1 VSSILDDLD
10 TRPGSASSLLRTLVG
25 ASIRDLDGWMSSAA
39 FVWLLGQ
46 LGVSAARTR
55 NALTRAKAKG
65 LLRAEIRTS
74 PGYALTEE
82 GHALLARGDRRIFH
96 PRLMSA
102 LDPWCLISF
111 SVPESNRDLRHQLR
125 RRLTWIGCGVVADAL
140 RVCPEFLADEVSA
153 IVSELGL
160 GDHVT
165 LFRAHVIHS
174 PEDPAADLGRWW
186 DLPAIA
192 ALHEKFLA
200 SHATAI
206 EEFTTDPQPAT
217 AYRTW
222 ITALDAWRPIPYLD
236 PGLPAELLPA
246 GWPGNRSI
254 PLFLQF
260 RDNVVGLAAAY
271 VRSAAARLRPATR
284 DRSIAPLR

>member
-1 VSSILDDLD
+1 MSSVLDDLD

-25 ASIRDLDGWMSSAA
+25 ASMRDLDGWMSSAA
-39 FVWLLGQ
+39 FVSLLGQ
-46 LGVSAARTR
+46 VGVSPARTR

-65 LLRAEIRTS
+65 LLRAEVRTS

-82 GHALLARGDRRIFH
+82 GRQLLARGDRRIFH
-96 PRLMSA
+96 PRQMSVH
-102 LDPWCLISF
+102 DPWCLISF
-111 SVPESNRDLRHQLR
+111 SVPESDRDLRHQLR

-140 RVCPEFLADEVSA
+140 WVCPATLADEVGL
-153 IVSELGL
+153 IVRELSLAGQ
-160 GDHVT
+160 VT

-174 PEDPAADLGRWW
+174 PEDLAADIARWW

-200 SHATAI
+200 RHAAAI
-206 EEFTTDPQPAT
+206 EEFTADPQPTT

-246 GWPGNRSI
+246 SWPGNRSI
-254 PLFLQF
+254 PLFLAF
-260 RDNVVGLAAAY
+260 RDNVVDLASGY
-271 VRSAAARLRPATR
+271 VRSAAAGCLTV
-284 DRSIAPLR
+284 

>member
-1 VSSILDDLD
+1 MSSILDDLD

-25 ASIRDLDGWMSSAA
+25 ASIRDLGGWMSSAA
-39 FVWLLGQ
+39 FVSLLGQ
-46 LGVSAARTR
+46 VGVSPAQTR

-65 LLRAEIRTS
+65 LLRTEIRAS

-82 GHALLARGDRRIFH
+82 GRALLARGDRRIFH
-96 PRLMSA
+96 PRLMSEH
-102 LDPWCLISF
+102 DPWCLISF

-140 RVCPEFLADEVSA
+140 WICPAFLTDEA
-153 IVSELGL
+153 IAIAGELGL
-160 GDHVT
+160 GEHVT
-165 LFRAHVIHS
+165 LFNARVIHFRQG
-174 PEDPAADLGRWW
+174 PVADIARWW
-186 DLPAIA
+186 DLPSIA

-200 SHATAI
+200 SHAAAI
-206 EEFTTDPQPAT
+206 QEFSADPQPAT
-217 AYRTW
+217 AYRSW

-246 GWPGNRSI
+246 SWPGNRSI

-260 RDNVVGLAAAY
+260 RDSVVGPAAAY
-271 VRSAAARLRPATR
+271 VESAAGSPG
-284 DRSIAPLR
+284 PG

>member
-1 VSSILDDLD
+1 VNGVLDDLD

-25 ASIRDLDGWMSSAA
+25 ASIRDLGGWMSSAA
-39 FVWLLGQ
+39 FVSLLGQ
-46 LGVSAARTR
+46 VGVSPARTR

-65 LLRAEIRTS
+65 LLRAEVRTT
-74 PGYALTEE
+74 PGYALTDA
-82 GHALLARGDRRIFH
+82 GSALLTRGDRRIFH
-96 PRLMSA
+96 PRLMGE

-111 SVPESNRDLRHQLR
+111 SVPESDRDLRHQLR

-140 RVCPEFLADEVSA
+140 WICPAFLTDEVGA
-153 IVSELGL
+153 ITGELGL
-160 GDHVT
+160 GDRVT
-165 LFRAHVIHS
+165 LFHAHVIHS
-174 PEDPAADLGRWW
+174 DLAADVARWW

-200 SHATAI
+200 SHAAVI
-206 EEFTTDPQPAT
+206 GEFSADPRPAT

-246 GWPGNRSI
+246 TWPGNRSI
-254 PLFLQF
+254 PLFLEF
-260 RDNVVGLAAAY
+260 RDNVVGLASAHL
-271 VRSAAARLRPATR
+271 RSAAAAR
-284 DRSIAPLR
+284 

>member
-39 FVWLLGQ
+39 FVSLLGQ
-46 LGVSAARTR
+46 VGVSPARTR

-65 LLRAEIRTS
+65 LLRAEVRTS

-82 GHALLARGDRRIFH
+82 GRELLARGDRRIFH

-102 LDPWCLISF
+102 QDPWCLISF
-111 SVPESNRDLRHQLR
+111 SVPESDRDLRHQLR

-140 RVCPEFLADEVSA
+140 WVCPATLADEVGA
-153 IVSELGL
+153 IVRELSL
-160 GDHVT
+160 ASQVT

-174 PEDPAADLGRWW
+174 PELRSAVDVARWW

-200 SHATAI
+200 SHAAAI
-206 EEFTTDPQPAT
+206 EEFTADPQPAT

-236 PGLPAELLPA
+236 PGLPAEWLPDS
-246 GWPGNRSI
+246 WPGNRSI
-254 PLFLQF
+254 PLFLAF
-260 RDNVVGLAAAY
+260 RDNVVDLASGY
-271 VRSAAARLRPATR
+271 VRSAAAACSTT
-284 DRSIAPLR
+284 

>member
-1 VSSILDDLD
+1 VNSVLDDLD

-25 ASIRDLDGWMSSAA
+25 ASIRDLGGWMSSAA
-39 FVWLLGQ
+39 FVSLLGQ
-46 LGVSAARTR
+46 VGVSQARTR

-74 PGYALTEE
+74 PGYALTEQ
-82 GHALLARGDRRIFH
+82 GSGLLARGDRRIFH

-102 LDPWCLISF
+102 RDPWCLISF
-111 SVPESNRDLRHQLR
+111 SVPESDRGRRHQLR
-125 RRLTWIGCGVVADAL
+125 RRLTWIGCGLVADAL
-140 RVCPEFLADEVSA
+140 WVCPAFLADEVSA
-153 IVSELGL
+153 ILRELELAG
-160 GDHVT
+160 HVT
-165 LFRAHVIHS
+165 LFRANVIHS
-174 PEDPAADLGRWW
+174 PEDRAADIARWW

-200 SHATAI
+200 SHAAAI
-206 EEFTTDPQPAT
+206 EEFTADPQPAT

-246 GWPGNRSI
+246 TWPGNRSI
-254 PLFLQF
+254 PLFLEF
-260 RDNVVGLAAAY
+260 RDNVVGLAAAH
-271 VRSAAARLRPATR
+271 VRSAAARL
-284 DRSIAPLR
+284 

>member
-25 ASIRDLDGWMSSAA
+25 ASIRDLGGWMSSAS
-39 FVWLLGQ
+39 FVSLLGQ
-46 LGVSAARTR
+46 VGVSPARTR
-55 NALTRAKAKG
+55 NALTRATAKG

-82 GHALLARGDRRIFH
+82 GRELLARGDRRIFH

-102 LDPWCLISF
+102 RDPWCLISF
-111 SVPESNRDLRHQLR
+111 SVPESDRDLRHQLR
-125 RRLTWIGCGVVADAL
+125 RRLTWIGCGLVAGAL
-140 RVCPEFLADEVSA
+140 WVCPASLADEVGA
-153 IVSELGL
+153 IVGELEL
-160 GDHVT
+160 ADHVT
-165 LFRAHVIHS
+165 LFRADVIHS
-174 PEDPAADLGRWW
+174 PEDPAADIARWW

-200 SHATAI
+200 SHAAAI
-206 EEFTTDPQPAT
+206 EEFSADPQPTT

-246 GWPGNRSI
+246 TWPGNRSI

-260 RDNVVGLAAAY
+260 RDNVVDLASGY
-271 VRSAAARLRPATR
+271 VRSAAAAR
-284 DRSIAPLR
+284 

>member
-1 VSSILDDLD
+1 MSSILDDLD

-25 ASIRDLDGWMSSAA
+25 ASIRDLGGWMSSAA
-39 FVWLLGQ
+39 FVSLLGEI
-46 LGVSAARTR
+46 GVSQARTR

-82 GHALLARGDRRIFH
+82 GRALLARGDRRIFH
-96 PRLMSA
+96 PRLMGA
-102 LDPWCLISF
+102 QDPWCLISF
-111 SVPESNRDLRHQLR
+111 SVPESDRDLRHQLR

-140 RVCPEFLADEVSA
+140 WVCPASLADEVSA
-153 IVSELGL
+153 IVSELEIG
-160 GDHVT
+160 HQVT
-165 LFRAHVIHS
+165 LFRASVIHS
-174 PEDPAADLGRWW
+174 PQDPAADIARWW

-200 SHATAI
+200 SHAAAI
-206 EEFTTDPQPAT
+206 EEYTADPQPIT

-246 GWPGNRSI
+246 SWPGNRSI
-254 PLFLQF
+254 PLFLEF
-260 RDNVVGLAAAY
+260 RDNVVGPASAY
-271 VRSAAARLRPATR
+271 VRSAAAARLTA
-284 DRSIAPLR
+284 